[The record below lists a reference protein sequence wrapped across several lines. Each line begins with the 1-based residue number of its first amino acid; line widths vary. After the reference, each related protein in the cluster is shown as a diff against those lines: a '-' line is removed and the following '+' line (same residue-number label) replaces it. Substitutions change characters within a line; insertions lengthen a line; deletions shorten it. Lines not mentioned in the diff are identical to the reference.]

1 MPNPLY
7 ERMVGELDERRSRG
21 LLRAIP
27 DRCAAPGSTVI
38 DLSTNSYLAL
48 HQCPEVAAVARE
60 LTGGTLHGNLASRLI
75 AETSTLAGTLE
86 TELAAWKRTET
97 ALLFNSGYA
106 ANIGVLQALATR
118 DSELFC
124 DRLNHASIIDGIRLS
139 GARLNRYRHCDMD
152 DLRARCRASNAAEK
166 IIVTDTVFS
175 MDGDTAPLADLCTI
189 GKEHSCFIIVDEAHA
204 TGILGP
210 NGSGLV
216 EELGVADAI
225 DVRIGTLSKAIA
237 GLGGFF
243 AGKKILRD
251 YFVNTARSLIYSTGL
266 PHAAVAFD
274 LAAIRHIRSH
284 PGLGA
289 ALLQK
294 AQSFRE
300 RLREL
305 GFDTHAST
313 TQIVPCLVDDET
325 TALGLQTFLRERGII
340 APAIRPP
347 TVPPGSAR
355 IRFSVH
361 LGFTKNDEA
370 TVVAALS
377 DWKKRHA

>member
-1 MPNPLY
+1 
-7 ERMVGELDERRSRG
+7 
-21 LLRAIP
+21 
-27 DRCAAPGSTVI
+27 
-38 DLSTNSYLAL
+38 
-48 HQCPEVAAVARE
+48 
-60 LTGGTLHGNLASRLI
+60 
-75 AETSTLAGTLE
+75 
-86 TELAAWKRTET
+86 
-97 ALLFNSGYA
+97 
-106 ANIGVLQALATR
+106 
-118 DSELFC
+118 
-124 DRLNHASIIDGIRLS
+124 
-139 GARLNRYRHCDMD
+139 
-152 DLRARCRASNAAEK
+152 
-166 IIVTDTVFS
+166 VFS
-175 MDGDTAPLADLCTI
+175 MDGDTAPLSDLCEI
-189 GKEHSCFIIVDEAHA
+189 GKEHSCFIMVDEAHA
-204 TGILGP
+204 AGILGP

-216 EELGVADAI
+216 EELGVAGAI

-243 AGKKILRD
+243 AGKKTLRD
-251 YFVNTARSLIYSTGL
+251 YFVNNARSLIYSTAL
-266 PHAAVAFD
+266 PHAAVAFA

-313 TQIVPCLVDDET
+313 TQIVPCLVGDET
-325 TALGLQTFLRERGII
+325 TALELQTFLRERGII

-370 TVVAALS
+370 SVIAALS
-377 DWKKRHA
+377 DWKKRHG